1 MTSHS
6 PASRALN
13 DALLQEVIA
22 SYARTEDARWNT
34 VAESLLRH
42 LHAFVNETG
51 LTPPEWFAA
60 IDFLTRTGKTCV
72 GPRQEFILLSD
83 ALGISSAVDNIHN
96 ASSPGA
102 TESAVTGPFYA
113 PGSPDVEHGASI
125 ALAGEGE
132 RVLITGSVRSV
143 DGEPIA
149 GAILDIWHTA
159 PNQLYAVQD
168 STQPEMN
175 FRGRLRSRGD
185 GTFAFTTLKPTFYPV
200 PVDGPVGSL
209 LTLAGRHPMR
219 PAHIHFTVTA
229 PGFRSLTT
237 QMYTRGD
244 PYIDSDAVF
253 GVKPSLLVDYIPVS
267 DAASDLRWT
276 LDHEFVL
283 DREDGA

>member
-6 PASRALN
+6 SGTKGLN
-13 DALLQEVIA
+13 EELVREVVA
-22 SYARTEDARWNT
+22 AYARTDDARWNAI
-34 VAESLLRH
+34 AESLIRH
-42 LHAFVNETG
+42 LHAFANEVQ
-51 LTPPEWFAA
+51 LTPSEWFAG

-83 ALGISSAVDNIHN
+83 ALGLSSAVDNIHN
-96 ASSPGA
+96 AASPGA

-113 PGSPDVEHGASI
+113 PGSPAIEHGGSI

-143 DGEPIA
+143 DGAPIA
-149 GAILDIWHTA
+149 GAVLDIWHTA

-175 FRGRLRSRGD
+175 FRGRLRSRDD
-185 GTFAFTTLKPTFYPV
+185 GAFAFTTLKPTFYPV
-200 PVDGPVGSL
+200 PVDGPVGAL

-219 PAHIHFTVTA
+219 PAHIHFTITA
-229 PGFRSLTT
+229 PGFRPLTT

-253 GVKPSLLVDYIPVS
+253 GVKPSLLVDYVPVS
-267 DAASDLRWT
+267 DAASNLRWT

-283 DREDGA
+283 DREDKA